1 MVVYICIHSSHD
13 MGAGRGPEIQDQP
26 QLQSKS
32 EASLGYMEKKKK
44 ELRLQGWRK
53 SPSGCKIMFIILKL
67 QSIRKQKRKLKITQ
81 NPLTV
86 IGDLRPSTAS

>member
-32 EASLGYMEKKKK
+32 EASLGYMEA
-44 ELRLQGWRK
+44 L
-53 SPSGCKIMFIILKL
+53 SVI
-67 QSIRKQKRKLKITQ
+67 
-81 NPLTV
+81 PLPHKVATGSV
-86 IGDLRPSTAS
+86 